1 VELQKLPGIGDY
13 TAGAIASIAFG
24 IPAPAFDGNVAR
36 VLGRLLARHGHAPSL
51 KALKEFAGSVVPQKN
66 PGTHNQ
72 ALMELGALVCLPKN
86 PLCPQCPLHSVCPSK
101 KKLPSHQKPRPEP
114 TRVTERILVVQRGNS
129 VWLTRQHPQNRW
141 RGLLLLPTT
150 QKVDPKSKALVQIT
164 YPFTRYLI
172 SASVYLLSRPPAGS
186 IGRWFGPS
194 ALRQATLPAPHRR
207 ALALVRT
214 KP

>member
-1 VELQKLPGIGDY
+1 
-13 TAGAIASIAFG
+13 
-24 IPAPAFDGNVAR
+24 
-36 VLGRLLARHGHAPSL
+36 
-51 KALKEFAGSVVPQKN
+51 
-66 PGTHNQ
+66 
-72 ALMELGALVCLPKN
+72 MELGALVCLPKN
-86 PLCPQCPLHSVCPSK
+86 PICHQCPFNSICPSK
-101 KKLPSHQKPRPEP
+101 KKLPSPKKSRPQP

-150 QKVDPKSKALVQIT
+150 QEVDQKSKALAQIT

-172 SASVYLLSRPPAGS
+172 SASVHLLSRPPAGF
-186 IGRWFGPS
+186 IGRWFGPA
-194 ALRQATLPAPHRR
+194 ALRKATLPAPHRR